1 MPKVAILTDST
12 AYLPENLIRQYGI
25 SVVPLSII
33 WDGTSYR
40 DGIDIQP
47 ADFYTRLRTSR
58 SLPTTSQVTAP
69 DIQCAFEQLL
79 QGSDRLLGIFLSGRF
94 SGTYEAALQARE
106 MIPGGRDSIAV
117 VDSRLTTVAMAL
129 PVLAAARAAAAGE
142 SLASCTQVAEEAR
155 DRSGVLFV
163 VETLEFLR
171 RGGRIG
177 GATALLG
184 TVLNIKPLLG
194 MHDGQIEAVE
204 KVRTKRLALERML
217 DVVVERVGKQKPVR
231 IATAHANAEG
241 EAELLLRHGCDRLNP
256 VETFCCPLSPVVG
269 AHVGPGTVAMAYMA
283 GMP

>member
-1 MPKVAILTDST
+1 MPKVALLTDST
-12 AYLPENLIRQYGI
+12 AYLPEDLAKRYGV

-40 DGIDIQP
+40 DGVDMQP
-47 ADFYTRLRTSR
+47 ADFYTRLRASR

-69 DIQCAFEQLL
+69 DMQRAFEQALRY
-79 QGSDRLLGIFLSGRF
+79 SDRILGIFLSAKF

-106 MIPGGRDSIAV
+106 LIPGGRDTVAV

-142 SLASCTQVAEEAR
+142 NLASCTQVAEQAR
-155 DRSGVLFV
+155 DQSGVLFV

-194 MHDGQIEAVE
+194 MCDGQIEAVE
-204 KVRTKRLALERML
+204 KIRTKRLALERML

-231 IATAHANAEG
+231 LATAHANAEG
-241 EAELLLRHGCDRLNP
+241 EAELLLRHGCDRLGP
-256 VETFCCPLSPVVG
+256 VETFCRPLSPVIG
-269 AHVGPGTVAMAYMA
+269 AHVGPGTVAMAYMT
-283 GMP
+283 GMA

>member
-12 AYLPENLIRQYGI
+12 AYLPEDLAKRYCI

-40 DGIDIQP
+40 DGVDMQP
-47 ADFYTRLRTSR
+47 TDFYTRLRSSR

-69 DIQCAFEQLL
+69 DMQCAFEQVLRH
-79 QGSDRLLGIFLSGRF
+79 SDRVLGIFLSAKF
-94 SGTYEAALQARE
+94 SGTYEAALKARE
-106 MIPGGRDSIAV
+106 MIPGGCDSVAV

-142 SLASCTQVAEEAR
+142 SLASCTQVAEQAR
-155 DRSGVLFV
+155 DQSGVLFV

-194 MHDGQIEAVE
+194 MRDGQIEAIE
-204 KVRTKRLALERML
+204 KIRTKRLALERML
-217 DVVVERVGKQKPVR
+217 DVVIERVGKQKPVR
-231 IATAHANAEG
+231 LATAHANAEG
-241 EAELLLRHGCDRLNP
+241 EAELLLRHGCDRLSP
-256 VETFCCPLSPVVG
+256 VETFCRPLSPVIG
-269 AHVGPGTVAMAYMA
+269 AHVGPGTVAMAYMT
-283 GMP
+283 GMA

>member
-79 QGSDRLLGIFLSGRF
+79 QGSDRVLGIFLSGRF
-94 SGTYEAALQARE
+94 SGTYEAAIQARE

-129 PVLAAARAAAAGE
+129 PVLAAARAASAGE